1 MFKNKLRLV
10 VRGYRLKLLLL
21 IIFLI
26 PFTDTRFL
34 PLPGEFNTDLAL
46 NLALV
51 VTFFYVLKSFIR
63 GKYKFVVSTPL
74 SFLYLLM
81 IWILI
86 GAIINF
92 DTILISDFK
101 NRTGLVKFIW
111 QGFILVFT
119 GFFFTNY
126 LMTTLREMSIHF
138 LFKKIR
144 SIVLIGFIIVFIYAI
159 FEIIYFRTL
168 NSLIKGIIDVFDM
181 VFLLKHSIGVEE
193 RLSSIMFEPP
203 FLAIYLVFTTPWILS
218 YMFDKKFIIALSP
231 ILLGFISGSR
241 TSLIISLIQL
251 LLFGYYF
258 IKIKYGRVVLVK
270 VFIVFAVF
278 LAVFYVS
285 NFSKS
290 NDYVKDKI
298 ELFSKK
304 TKSNS
309 QISNVSRW
317 GTQLASYRI
326 WKENPIFGI
335 GFSQQGFHLKDY
347 YSDSD
352 YRNSYEIRFWSDTSY
367 PTWPPGFSVY
377 TRLLAETGIVG
388 LIIFLFFLITL
399 LRYSYISL
407 KMIYNPELKILALIL
422 FVCNIGFIIN
432 YMQFDSFRLISFW
445 IITALT
451 LTLYKSFKNNKF
463 DNI

>member
-1 MFKNKLRLV
+1 MVKNKLKLLIKD
-10 VRGYRLKLLLL
+10 YKLKLLLL
-21 IIFLI
+21 IIFFI
-26 PFTDTRFL
+26 PFTDTKFL
-34 PLPGEFNTDLAL
+34 PLPGEFNTDLGL

-51 VTFFYVLKSFIR
+51 VTAFYVLNCFIT
-63 GKYKFVVSTPL
+63 GKYKFIVSTPL

-92 DTILISDFK
+92 YSILISDFK

-126 LMTTLREMSIHF
+126 LMTSFRKMNVHV

-144 SIVLIGFIIVFIYAI
+144 PVILIGFIIVFIYAI
-159 FEIIYFRTL
+159 FEIIYLRTL
-168 NSLIKGIIDVFDM
+168 NVLIKGVIDFFDTIL
-181 VFLLKHSIGVEE
+181 LLKHPIGIEE

-203 FLAIYLVFTTPWILS
+203 FLAIYLVFATPWILS

-258 IKIKYGRVVLVK
+258 VKIKYGRVILVK
-270 VFIVFAVF
+270 GFLVFIVL

-285 NFSKS
+285 NFSRS
-290 NDYVKDKI
+290 NDYVKGKI

-335 GFSQQGFHLKDY
+335 GFSQQGFHLKDH
-347 YSDSD
+347 YSDTD
-352 YRNSYEIRFWSDTSY
+352 YRNSYEIRFWSDTNY

-388 LIIFLFFLITL
+388 LIIFLLFLITL

-407 KMIYNPELKILALIL
+407 KMIYDPELKILALIL

-451 LTLYKSFKNNKF
+451 LTLYRFLKNNKA
-463 DNI
+463 